1 MQRLELVRVADSVCV
16 FSESVG
22 ADVESLTGVQPD
34 LIHHCRLGP
43 SRDSLVSGS
52 AVSSAVADRAEHS
65 LVAVLGEDPRKN
77 FDRLVAAYGSLPL
90 DVRSRMPLLVC
101 GMNVNVP
108 RRLPSGVQLLQRL
121 DETEMGD
128 LQRRC
133 RATIHPATDE
143 GFGLPALDGLS
154 AGGATIVS
162 DIPVLAK
169 LVPDADARFDPLSVD
184 SIAGAIS
191 RLADDQFV
199 DRLRSRA
206 GGWAAQHN
214 WEAAAADLFAAHDA
228 ALLRVRRPLPRKPR
242 LAFITPFPPQRTGV
256 ATFEQ
261 RRLKALAGIADVDV
275 FTRRPDDLALTPV
288 EGLRIYDAESI
299 PASTALEHGGDV
311 VLHDVRLDGL
321 YKVLVGL
328 GLAEPGD
335 LDSAT
340 GLMCGQVIDAAQR
353 ILVHSEGAKA
363 MVVSERPLRE
373 ADVHVIPFFVG
384 APPETNN
391 KSGSS
396 EVAAFGFVKDPELL
410 VAVFA
415 RLLAIDASLRLL
427 IVGGLGSQ
435 HVAVMELL
443 SANGI
448 DDAVVVTEWLE
459 EDDWNVRL
467 REASVAVQL
476 RGTWNGESSSSVAAC
491 LAAGVPTVVN
501 DLGAFDAIP
510 ESALLKLSPEESA
523 ATIAEHVHS
532 LLGDDARRRSMASA
546 ALEFAARGTEADCAA
561 GLLSALGLADGARE
575 SSGSQ
580 SGQRRG
586 SRRHHRSPSA
596 AACDNPNSSGRG
608 AAW

>member
-1 MQRLELVRVADSVCV
+1 M
-16 FSESVG
+16 
-22 ADVESLTGVQPD
+22 T
-34 LIHHCRLGP
+34 
-43 SRDSLVSGS
+43 
-52 AVSSAVADRAEHS
+52 
-65 LVAVLGEDPRKN
+65 
-77 FDRLVAAYGSLPL
+77 PL
-90 DVRSRMPLLVC
+90 
-101 GMNVNVP
+101 
-108 RRLPSGVQLLQRL
+108 
-121 DETEMGD
+121 
-128 LQRRC
+128 
-133 RATIHPATDE
+133 
-143 GFGLPALDGLS
+143 
-154 AGGATIVS
+154 
-162 DIPVLAK
+162 
-169 LVPDADARFDPLSVD
+169 
-184 SIAGAIS
+184 
-191 RLADDQFV
+191 
-199 DRLRSRA
+199 
-206 GGWAAQHN
+206 
-214 WEAAAADLFAAHDA
+214 
-228 ALLRVRRPLPRKPR
+228 
-242 LAFITPFPPQRTGV
+242 PPQRTGV

-275 FTRRPDDLALTPV
+275 FARRPDDLALTPV

-299 PASTALEHGGDV
+299 PASTALDDAYDAFVHVIGNSRYHVDPWLHLMEHGGDV

-321 YKVLVGL
+321 YNVLFGL

-415 RLLAIDASLRLL
+415 GLLAIDASLRLL

-476 RGTWNGESSSSVAAC
+476 RRTWNGESSSSVAAC

-501 DLGAFDAIP
+501 DVGAFDEVP
-510 ESALLKLSPEESA
+510 ESALLKLPTEESA

-532 LLGDDARRRSMASA
+532 LLGDDARSRSMASA

>member
-1 MQRLELVRVADSVCV
+1 M
-16 FSESVG
+16 
-22 ADVESLTGVQPD
+22 T
-34 LIHHCRLGP
+34 
-43 SRDSLVSGS
+43 
-52 AVSSAVADRAEHS
+52 
-65 LVAVLGEDPRKN
+65 
-77 FDRLVAAYGSLPL
+77 PL
-90 DVRSRMPLLVC
+90 
-101 GMNVNVP
+101 
-108 RRLPSGVQLLQRL
+108 
-121 DETEMGD
+121 
-128 LQRRC
+128 
-133 RATIHPATDE
+133 
-143 GFGLPALDGLS
+143 
-154 AGGATIVS
+154 
-162 DIPVLAK
+162 
-169 LVPDADARFDPLSVD
+169 
-184 SIAGAIS
+184 
-191 RLADDQFV
+191 
-199 DRLRSRA
+199 
-206 GGWAAQHN
+206 
-214 WEAAAADLFAAHDA
+214 
-228 ALLRVRRPLPRKPR
+228 
-242 LAFITPFPPQRTGV
+242 PPQRTGV

-275 FTRRPDDLALTPV
+275 FARRPDDLALTPV

-299 PASTALEHGGDV
+299 PASTALDDAYDAFVHVIGNSGYHVDPWLHLMEHGGDV

-321 YKVLVGL
+321 YNVLFGL

-373 ADVHVIPFFVG
+373 ADVPVIPFFVG

-476 RGTWNGESSSSVAAC
+476 RRTWNGESSSSVAAC

-501 DLGAFDAIP
+501 DVGAFDEVP
-510 ESALLKLSPEESA
+510 ESALLKLPTEESA

-596 AACDNPNSSGRG
+596 AACDNPKSSGRG